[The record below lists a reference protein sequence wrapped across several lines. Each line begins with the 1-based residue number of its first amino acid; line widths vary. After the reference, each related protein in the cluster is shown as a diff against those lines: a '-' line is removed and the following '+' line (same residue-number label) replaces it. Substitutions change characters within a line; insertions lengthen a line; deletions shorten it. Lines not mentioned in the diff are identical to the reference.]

1 MNFLPG
7 PPLEACV
14 PFDTGEI
21 IVMKVLVAVL
31 AGGALL
37 TAGAPAFAQSA
48 SAQSAKT
55 TLGPYGYG
63 KVRLGMSEKQAKATG
78 AVVLKKAGEAGSCAG
93 WDLKALPSGKDNVG
107 LYISKK
113 RGVALIFAA
122 KGVKTPEGIGLGS
135 TMTQI
140 KKAYPGVKTA
150 ASGYPYVGVPGN
162 SKAYYSFL
170 LSKGK
175 VYELALGLNTQD
187 CVN

>member
-1 MNFLPG
+1 
-7 PPLEACV
+7 
-14 PFDTGEI
+14 
-21 IVMKVLVAVL
+21 
-31 AGGALL
+31 
-37 TAGAPAFAQSA
+37 
-48 SAQSAKT
+48 
-55 TLGPYGYG
+55 
-63 KVRLGMSEKQAKATG
+63 
-78 AVVLKKAGEAGSCAG
+78 
-93 WDLKALPSGKDNVG
+93 
-107 LYISKK
+107 
-113 RGVALIFAA
+113 IFAA
-122 KGVKTPEGIGLGS
+122 KSVKTPEGIGLGS

>member
-1 MNFLPG
+1 MK
-7 PPLEACV
+7 
-14 PFDTGEI
+14 
-21 IVMKVLVAVL
+21 KVLVAVL

-37 TAGAPAFAQSA
+37 TAGTPAL
-48 SAQSAKT
+48 AQSAKT
-55 TLGPYGYG
+55 ALGPYGYG
-63 KVRLGMSEKQAKATG
+63 TVKLGMSAKQAKATG
-78 AVVLKKAGEAGSCAG
+78 AVVLKRAGEAGSCSG
-93 WDLKALPSGKDNVG
+93 WDLKALPSGKDGVG

-113 RGVALIFAA
+113 RGVAVIFAA

-135 TMTQI
+135 TIKQI

-150 ASGYPYVGVPGN
+150 ASGFPYTTVPGN

-175 VYELALGLNTQD
+175 VYEMALGLKTQD